1 MKKRLLSAILV
12 LCLIICLFPVSAFAV
27 TDYGIWIADEQI
39 TSSNT
44 WSREGWE
51 YDAGSN
57 TLTLRGYSMATI
69 GKRINADDET
79 PKRFAIIYV
88 EGNKDLKI
96 NITGNVQLGDSSF
109 SSEASRNKYNES
121 YSGIYA
127 PDANITITGD
137 GLLNIVT
144 HEVALYAKNLTIA
157 MTAQAQRTVSCES
170 YGTSVIVM
178 ENLVVKDN
186 SAIVAYTNNAWKG
199 MGGLTVGKDLRVD
212 GANAKAHGVATL
224 QDSSQKSYSPA
235 MADDY
240 QSFYLCGIT
249 VGECIYADGGVVDG
263 KCNKKVVNDS
273 FGTAGIRTKKISI
286 FNNATVNA
294 FIDNPFPRGYLEYGM
309 FVRGF
314 SGAPDPESYGLWFD
328 GAGKLCAGVKN
339 IYAEDNDTEGAW
351 ETVYYTLPMNVKPG
365 IKMKHFRTNSGDT
378 GYRIYNEYSTEILE
392 NIYVKYDES
401 AEGSRKGRWS
411 YFSDFHDS
419 TSFYWEDGLKLNDVY
434 DVAFKTELPLDVV
447 VLSDGLT
454 LDVNLDEGRKI
465 PKIILKNGANAKIKM
480 DTDKTYYFDNPIELS
495 GGSLELTDGARARGL
510 DITGTGKTVIKGG
523 NFSGKLGDNIILQ
536 ITGGS
541 ADFNDNGKA
550 VDGDGNTVHK
560 YSYVVEG
567 VNENKYVGR
576 APTRQPPYDTYYGYE
591 NTGSLHEGD
600 MLHYWLRAQDS
611 IYGVYLFPRNEDGRL
626 GDGVFYNL
634 IYGTNILAH
643 RLPFMPIKLKYF
655 VIKDNDSI
663 TMSTMTNA
671 PSDLQE
677 KDVLLE
683 WFLVNGENE
692 TSIGSRTRE
701 VNYTRT
707 AASLRNG
714 QHYRAKVSYGG
725 WDSKFSVSYTYNA
738 YVFIDNPSFTAPDKF
753 NLGKTAKFE
762 VTNNTP
768 ASDAAVTLHYLWEA
782 SGDGGRTFTPIEGA
796 TSSVYE
802 PTIEISM
809 NGRQIRCKTWV
820 TTGDGQST
828 EPTVFGP
835 VTISFPEAP
844 PVITVQPKD
853 IAVEAPEQPKPATK
867 PGEIT
872 IVFDRTAF
880 FSIQAAGTDLKYQ
893 WQESTDGGKT
903 FTDILGGDDSSIGI
917 YARSYNNGKLIRCV
931 VSNEYGSVISN
942 TVLMTVY
949 YQPQFKFGGVISNA
963 TVNVGE
969 NATFTTSIT
978 EGNPGGVEVTWQVS
992 SDGGET
998 YTDVTESDGTV
1009 SLLSEVVNGEKI
1021 WTTTFVTC
1029 KATTALNGN
1038 LYRCIAKNAQNDDY
1052 VGTWRS
1058 EAATLTVKS
1067 YTVSFDTNGGSE
1079 IGSKI
1084 IGWNDKVL
1092 EGVTAPT
1099 KNGYDFTGW
1108 KYGDK
1113 TVAADTVYSE
1123 LVADDSVNRIT
1134 LTAQWSEKSGF
1145 TVRFD
1150 SDGGSKVADK
1160 TNVKWND
1167 SVFEGVVNPSK
1178 NGYNFIG
1185 WTYNE
1190 MILTADT
1197 FYSDLA
1203 KDDNV
1208 ESVTLK
1214 ALWRK
1219 KDGFTVRFDT
1229 DGGSKVADKTNVKW
1243 TDRVLEGIDAP
1254 VKNTYDFTGWK
1265 YGNKN
1270 VTADTVYS
1278 ELAIDDS
1285 VTSIT
1290 LTAQWLDIEKP
1301 SGNII
1306 VGTNIWNKFLN
1317 VITFGLFF
1325 KKTQTVTIEANDN
1338 SADQVKIEYLL
1349 SGVVLTENK
1358 LANKTFTLYSG
1369 SFNIDPDNEYIIYV
1383 RLTDAA
1389 GNVQY
1394 ICSNG
1399 IVLDGTAP
1407 VIDGVENLKT
1417 YCKAQTVTITENYL
1431 MAVKVNG
1438 TGIDLDGHGSF
1449 VLSPAN
1455 GQQTITVTDNAG
1467 NETTIIVTVNDG
1479 HTFDKWSSNGGG
1491 THTRKCTVEGCVDG
1505 LETDNCADTDNDHKC
1520 DECGA
1525 TLSEHTDT
1533 DNNHICDICGEVISD
1548 HTGGEATC
1556 VKKPVCDT
1564 CGNEYG
1570 DIDSDNHKGLK
1581 HVEKVD
1587 ATKEKEGN
1595 IEYWYCE
1602 DCGKYFGGE
1611 NGTKEIEKKD
1621 TVIAKLED
1629 GSKSPQTGETG
1640 SIALWIALLFIS
1652 GGICT
1657 CISVILRKKALR

>member
-12 LCLIICLFPVSAFAV
+12 LCLIICLFPVGVFAV

-69 GKRINADDET
+69 GKRINGADET

-88 EGNKDLKI
+88 EGNKDLNI

-127 PDANITITGD
+127 PDANVTITGD
-137 GLLNIVT
+137 GSLNIVT

-186 SAIVAYTNNAWKG
+186 SAIVAYTNNAWDG
-199 MGGLTVGKDLRVD
+199 MGGLTVGKDLRVE
-212 GANAKAHGVATL
+212 GANAKAQGVATL

-235 MADDY
+235 MAYDY

-263 KCNKKVVNDS
+263 KCNKKVVNNS
-273 FGTAGIRTKKISI
+273 FGTAGIRTKRISI

-309 FVRGF
+309 EVRGF
-314 SGAPDPESYGLWFD
+314 RNQQGEETYGIWFD
-328 GAGKLCAGVKN
+328 GEGTIRAGVKN

-351 ETVYYTLPMNVKPG
+351 ETIYCMIPMTERPG
-365 IKMKHFRTNSGDT
+365 IKIKHYRTNSGDT
-378 GYRIYNEYSTEILE
+378 GYRIYNEYRAEILE

-401 AEGSRKGRWS
+401 AESRRKGRWS

-434 DVAFKTELPLDVV
+434 NVAFKTELPHDVV

-454 LDVNLDEGRKI
+454 LDVNLDEGSKI

-523 NFSGKLGDNIILQ
+523 NFSGELGDNIILQ

-550 VDGDGNTVHK
+550 IDGDGNTVHK

-576 APTRQPPYDTYYGYE
+576 AMTRQPPYDTYYGYE

-600 MLHYWLRAQDS
+600 MLYYWLRARDS
-611 IYGVYLFPRNEDGRL
+611 IYGVYLFPRNEDGGL
-626 GDGVFYNL
+626 GDGKFYNL

-677 KDVLLE
+677 TDVLLE

-692 TSIGSRTRE
+692 TSIGSRTRN
-701 VNYTRT
+701 VNFTRT

-725 WDSKFSVSYTYNA
+725 WDSEFSVSYTYNA
-738 YVFIDNPSFTAPDKF
+738 YIFIDNPSFTAPDKF

-782 SGDGGRTFTPIEGA
+782 SDDGGRTFTPIEGA

-844 PVITVQPKD
+844 PVITVQPED

-893 WQESTDGGKT
+893 WQESTDGGNT
-903 FTDILGGDDSSIGI
+903 FTDILGGTDSSIGI

-931 VSNEYGSVISN
+931 VSNEYGLVISN

-949 YQPQFKFGGVISNA
+949 YQPQFKDSISNA

-998 YTDVTESDGTV
+998 YTDATKADGTV
-1009 SLLSEVVNGEKI
+1009 SLSSEVVNGAKI

-1029 KATTALNGN
+1029 KATDALNGN
-1038 LYRCIAKNAQNDDY
+1038 LYRCIARNAQNDDY

-1058 EAATLTVKS
+1058 DAATLTVKS

-1092 EGVTAPT
+1092 EGVTVPT

-1123 LVADDSVNRIT
+1123 LAADDSVN
-1134 LTAQWSEKSGF
+1134 
-1145 TVRFD
+1145 
-1150 SDGGSKVADK
+1150 
-1160 TNVKWND
+1160 
-1167 SVFEGVVNPSK
+1167 
-1178 NGYNFIG
+1178 
-1185 WTYNE
+1185 
-1190 MILTADT
+1190 
-1197 FYSDLA
+1197 
-1203 KDDNV
+1203 
-1208 ESVTLK
+1208 
-1214 ALWRK
+1214 
-1219 KDGFTVRFDT
+1219 
-1229 DGGSKVADKTNVKW
+1229 
-1243 TDRVLEGIDAP
+1243 
-1254 VKNTYDFTGWK
+1254 
-1265 YGNKN
+1265 
-1270 VTADTVYS
+1270 
-1278 ELAIDDS
+1278 
-1285 VTSIT
+1285 SII

-1317 VITFGLFF
+1317 DITFGLFF

-1349 SGVVLTENK
+1349 SGVVLTENE

-1407 VIDGVENLKT
+1407 VIDGVKNLRT
-1417 YCKAQTVTITENYL
+1417 YCKAQTVTITEKYL

-1438 TGIDLDGHGSF
+1438 TEIDLDGHGSF

-1479 HTFDKWSSNGGG
+1479 HTFDKWSSNGDG

-1611 NGTKEIEKKD
+1611 NGTKEIEKND
-1621 TVIAKLED
+1621 TVIAKLKD

-1657 CISVILRKKALR
+1657 GISVILRKKALR

>member
-12 LCLIICLFPVSAFAV
+12 LCLIICLFPVGVFAV

-88 EGNKDLKI
+88 EGNKNLNI

-109 SSEASRNKYNES
+109 SSEAFRNKYNES

-137 GLLNIVT
+137 GSLNIVT

-178 ENLVVKDN
+178 ENLLVKDN
-186 SAIVAYTNNAWKG
+186 SAIVAYTNNAWDG
-199 MGGLTVGKDLRVD
+199 MGGLTVGKDLRVE
-212 GANAKAHGVATL
+212 GANAKAQGVATL

-235 MADDY
+235 MAYDY

-249 VGECIYADGGVVDG
+249 VGECIYADDGVVDG
-263 KCNKKVVNDS
+263 KCNKKVVNNS
-273 FGTAGIRTKKISI
+273 FGTAGIRTKRISI

-309 FVRGF
+309 EVRGF
-314 SGAPDPESYGLWFD
+314 KNQQGEETYGIWFD
-328 GAGKLCAGVKN
+328 GEGTIRAGVKN

-351 ETVYYTLPMNVKPG
+351 ETIYCMIPMTERPG
-365 IKMKHFRTNSGDT
+365 IKIKHYRTNSGDT
-378 GYRIYNEYSTEILE
+378 GYRIYNEYRAEILE

-401 AEGSRKGRWS
+401 AESRRKGRWS

-434 DVAFKTELPLDVV
+434 NVAFKTELPLDVV

-480 DTDKTYYFDNPIELS
+480 DTDKTYYFENPIELS

-523 NFSGKLGDNIILQ
+523 NFSGELGDNIILQ

-550 VDGDGNTVHK
+550 IDGDGNTVHK

-576 APTRQPPYDTYYGYE
+576 AMTRQPPYDTYYGYE

-600 MLHYWLRAQDS
+600 MLHYWLRARDS
-611 IYGVYLFPRNEDGRL
+611 IYGVYLFPRNEDGGL
-626 GDGVFYNL
+626 GDGKFYNL

-677 KDVLLE
+677 TDVLLE

-692 TSIGSRTRE
+692 TSIGSRTRN
-701 VNYTRT
+701 VNFTRT

-725 WDSKFSVSYTYNA
+725 WDSEFSVSYTYNA
-738 YVFIDNPSFTAPDKF
+738 YIFIDNPSFTAPDKF

-782 SGDGGRTFTPIEGA
+782 SDDGGRTFTPIEGA
-796 TSSVYE
+796 MSSVYE

-844 PVITVQPKD
+844 PVITVQPED

-893 WQESTDGGKT
+893 WQESTDGGNT
-903 FTDILGGDDSSIGI
+903 FTDILGGTDSSIGI

-931 VSNEYGSVISN
+931 VSNEYGLVISN

-949 YQPQFKFGGVISNA
+949 YQPQFKDFISNA

-978 EGNPGGVEVTWQVS
+978 EGNPGGVEVTWQLS

-998 YTDVTESDGTV
+998 YTDATKADGTV
-1009 SLLSEVVNGEKI
+1009 SLSSEVVNGAKI

-1029 KATTALNGN
+1029 KATNALNGN
-1038 LYRCIAKNAQNDDY
+1038 LYRCIARNAQNDDY

-1058 EAATLTVKS
+1058 DAATLTVKS

-1092 EGVTAPT
+1092 DKVTVPT
-1099 KNGYDFTGW
+1099 KSGYDFTGW

-1123 LVADDSVNRIT
+1123 LAADDSVNSII
-1134 LTAQWSEKSGF
+1134 LTAQWNVKSGF

-1150 SDGGSKVADK
+1150 S
-1160 TNVKWND
+1160 
-1167 SVFEGVVNPSK
+1167 
-1178 NGYNFIG
+1178 
-1185 WTYNE
+1185 
-1190 MILTADT
+1190 
-1197 FYSDLA
+1197 
-1203 KDDNV
+1203 
-1208 ESVTLK
+1208 
-1214 ALWRK
+1214 
-1219 KDGFTVRFDT
+1219 

-1254 VKNTYDFTGWK
+1254 IKNTYDFTGWK
-1265 YGNKN
+1265 YGNKT

-1317 VITFGLFF
+1317 DITFGLFF
-1325 KKTQTVTIEANDN
+1325 KKTQTVNIEANDN

-1349 SGVVLTENK
+1349 SGVVLTENE

-1407 VIDGVENLKT
+1407 VIDGVKNLRT

-1438 TGIDLDGHGSF
+1438 TEIDLDGHGSF

-1479 HTFDKWSSNGGG
+1479 HTFDKWSSNGDG

-1611 NGTKEIEKKD
+1611 NGTKEIEKND

-1629 GSKSPQTGETG
+1629 DSNSPQTGETG

-1657 CISVILRKKALR
+1657 GTSVILRKKTLR

>member
-12 LCLIICLFPVSAFAV
+12 LCLIICLFPVGVFAV

-88 EGNKDLKI
+88 EGNKNLNI

-109 SSEASRNKYNES
+109 SSEAFRNKYNES

-137 GLLNIVT
+137 GSLNIVT

-186 SAIVAYTNNAWKG
+186 SAIVAYTNNAWDG
-199 MGGLTVGKDLRVD
+199 MGGLTVGKDLRVE
-212 GANAKAHGVATL
+212 GANAKAQGVATL

-235 MADDY
+235 MAYDY

-263 KCNKKVVNDS
+263 KCNKKVVNNS
-273 FGTAGIRTKKISI
+273 FGTAGIRTKRISI

-309 FVRGF
+309 EVRGF
-314 SGAPDPESYGLWFD
+314 KNQQGEETYGIWFD
-328 GAGKLCAGVKN
+328 GEGTIRAGVKN

-351 ETVYYTLPMNVKPG
+351 ETIYCMIPMTERPG
-365 IKMKHFRTNSGDT
+365 IKIKHYRTNSGDT
-378 GYRIYNEYSTEILE
+378 GYRIYNEYRAEILE

-434 DVAFKTELPLDVV
+434 NVAFKTELPLDVV

-523 NFSGKLGDNIILQ
+523 NFSGELGDNIILQ

-550 VDGDGNTVHK
+550 IDGDGNTVHK

-576 APTRQPPYDTYYGYE
+576 AMTRQPPYDTYYGYE

-600 MLHYWLRAQDS
+600 MLYYWLRARDS
-611 IYGVYLFPRNEDGRL
+611 IYGVYLFPRNEDGGL
-626 GDGVFYNL
+626 GDGKFYNL

-677 KDVLLE
+677 TDVLLE

-692 TSIGSRTRE
+692 TSIGSRTRN
-701 VNYTRT
+701 VNFTRT

-725 WDSKFSVSYTYNA
+725 WDSEFSVSYTYNA
-738 YVFIDNPSFTAPDKF
+738 YIFIDNPSFTAPDKF

-782 SGDGGRTFTPIEGA
+782 SDDGGRTFTPIEGA

-844 PVITVQPKD
+844 PVITVQPED

-893 WQESTDGGKT
+893 WQESTDGGNT
-903 FTDILGGDDSSIGI
+903 FTDILGGTDSSIGI

-931 VSNEYGSVISN
+931 VSNEYGLVISN

-949 YQPQFKFGGVISNA
+949 YQPQFKDSISNA

-998 YTDVTESDGTV
+998 YTDATKADGTV
-1009 SLLSEVVNGEKI
+1009 SLSSEVVNGAKI

-1029 KATTALNGN
+1029 KATDALNGN
-1038 LYRCIAKNAQNDDY
+1038 LYRCIARNAQNDDY

-1058 EAATLTVKS
+1058 DAATLTVKS

-1092 EGVTAPT
+1092 DKVTVPT
-1099 KNGYDFTGW
+1099 KSGYDFTGW

-1123 LVADDSVNRIT
+1123 LAADDSVNSII
-1134 LTAQWSEKSGF
+1134 LTAQWNEKSGF

-1160 TNVKWND
+1160 TNVKW
-1167 SVFEGVVNPSK
+1167 
-1178 NGYNFIG
+1178 
-1185 WTYNE
+1185 
-1190 MILTADT
+1190 
-1197 FYSDLA
+1197 
-1203 KDDNV
+1203 
-1208 ESVTLK
+1208 
-1214 ALWRK
+1214 
-1219 KDGFTVRFDT
+1219 
-1229 DGGSKVADKTNVKW
+1229 

-1254 VKNTYDFTGWK
+1254 IKNTYDFTGWK
-1265 YGNKN
+1265 YGNKA

-1317 VITFGLFF
+1317 DITFGLFF
-1325 KKTQTVTIEANDN
+1325 KKTQTVNIEANDN

-1349 SGVVLTENK
+1349 SGVVLTENE

-1407 VIDGVENLKT
+1407 VIDGVKNLRT

-1438 TGIDLDGHGSF
+1438 TEIDLDGHGSF

-1479 HTFDKWSSNGGG
+1479 HTFDKWSSNGDG

-1611 NGTKEIEKKD
+1611 NGTKEIEKND

-1629 GSKSPQTGETG
+1629 DSNSPQTGETG

-1657 CISVILRKKALR
+1657 GISVILRKKALR

>member
-12 LCLIICLFPVSAFAV
+12 LCLIICLFPVGVFAV

-69 GKRINADDET
+69 GKRINGADET

-88 EGNKDLKI
+88 EGNKNLNI

-109 SSEASRNKYNES
+109 SSEAFRNKYNES

-137 GLLNIVT
+137 GSLNIVT

-186 SAIVAYTNNAWKG
+186 SAIVAYTNNAWDG
-199 MGGLTVGKDLRVD
+199 MGGLTVGKDLRVE
-212 GANAKAHGVATL
+212 GANAKAQGVATL

-235 MADDY
+235 MAYDY

-263 KCNKKVVNDS
+263 KCNKKVVNNS
-273 FGTAGIRTKKISI
+273 FGTAGIRTKRISI

-309 FVRGF
+309 EVRGF
-314 SGAPDPESYGLWFD
+314 RNQQGEETYGIWFD
-328 GAGKLCAGVKN
+328 GEGTIRAGVKN

-351 ETVYYTLPMNVKPG
+351 ETIYCMIPMTERPG
-365 IKMKHFRTNSGDT
+365 IKIKHYRTNSGDT
-378 GYRIYNEYSTEILE
+378 GYRIYNEYRAEILE

-401 AEGSRKGRWS
+401 AESRRKGRWS

-434 DVAFKTELPLDVV
+434 NVAFKTELPLDVV

-523 NFSGKLGDNIILQ
+523 NFSGELGDNIILQ

-550 VDGDGNTVHK
+550 IDGDGNTVHK

-600 MLHYWLRAQDS
+600 MLHYWLRARDS
-611 IYGVYLFPRNEDGRL
+611 IYGVYLFPRNEDGGL
-626 GDGVFYNL
+626 GDGKFYNL

-677 KDVLLE
+677 TDVLLE

-692 TSIGSRTRE
+692 TSIGSRTRN
-701 VNYTRT
+701 VNFTRT

-725 WDSKFSVSYTYNA
+725 WDSEFSVSYTYNA
-738 YVFIDNPSFTAPDKF
+738 YIFIDNPSFTAPDKF

-782 SGDGGRTFTPIEGA
+782 SDDGGRTFTPIEGA

-844 PVITVQPKD
+844 PVITVQPED

-893 WQESTDGGKT
+893 CQESTDGGNT
-903 FTDILGGDDSSIGI
+903 FTDILGGTDSSIGI

-931 VSNEYGSVISN
+931 VSNEYGLVISN

-949 YQPQFKFGGVISNA
+949 YQPQFKDSISNA

-998 YTDVTESDGTV
+998 YTDATKADGAV
-1009 SLLSEVVNGEKI
+1009 SLSSEVVNGAKI

-1029 KATTALNGN
+1029 KATDALNGN
-1038 LYRCIAKNAQNDDY
+1038 LYRCIARNAQNDDY

-1058 EAATLTVKS
+1058 DAATLTVKS

-1092 EGVTAPT
+1092 DKVTVPT

-1123 LVADDSVNRIT
+1123 LAADDSVNSII
-1134 LTAQWSEKSGF
+1134 LTAQWNVKSGF

-1150 SDGGSKVADK
+1150 S
-1160 TNVKWND
+1160 
-1167 SVFEGVVNPSK
+1167 
-1178 NGYNFIG
+1178 
-1185 WTYNE
+1185 
-1190 MILTADT
+1190 
-1197 FYSDLA
+1197 
-1203 KDDNV
+1203 
-1208 ESVTLK
+1208 
-1214 ALWRK
+1214 
-1219 KDGFTVRFDT
+1219 

-1254 VKNTYDFTGWK
+1254 IKNTYDFTGWK
-1265 YGNKN
+1265 YGNKT

-1317 VITFGLFF
+1317 DITFGLFF
-1325 KKTQTVTIEANDN
+1325 KKTQTVNIEANDN

-1349 SGVVLTENK
+1349 SGVVLTENE

-1407 VIDGVENLKT
+1407 VIDGVKNLRT

-1438 TGIDLDGHGSF
+1438 TEIDLDGHGSF

-1479 HTFDKWSSNGGG
+1479 HTFDKWSSNGDG

-1611 NGTKEIEKKD
+1611 NGTKEIEKND

-1629 GSKSPQTGETG
+1629 DSNSPQTGETG

-1657 CISVILRKKALR
+1657 GISVILRKKTLR